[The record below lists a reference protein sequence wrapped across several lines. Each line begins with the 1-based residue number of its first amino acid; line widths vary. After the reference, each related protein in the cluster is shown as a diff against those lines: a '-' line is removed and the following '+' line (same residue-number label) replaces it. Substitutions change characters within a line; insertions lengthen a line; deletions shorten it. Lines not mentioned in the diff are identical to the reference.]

1 MTEINIIHEKI
12 LKNDGRVI
20 VLEQTLVQRYEVNF
34 DDYRCCIGNTLYE
47 FLKDNKGSFS
57 LAKGSILDYFRG
69 YDTDTWRS
77 LENDLE
83 DIDDSDLI
91 IITYHEWKGVQS

>member
-1 MTEINIIHEKI
+1 
-12 LKNDGRVI
+12 
-20 VLEQTLVQRYEVNF
+20 
-34 DDYRCCIGNTLYE
+34 
-47 FLKDNKGSFS
+47 LKDNKGSFG

-83 DIDDSDLI
+83 DIDDNDLI